1 MQLPTTFCFFLLLI
15 FELSS
20 CTIIRVISGSSLE
33 LPCSL
38 PIAYHGSAIT
48 WTFND
53 EDIGQLRSGST
64 RFKRDGLVLSIS
76 SVSAADHGKYA
87 CFVKENDMEIGMS
100 YNIEVVAINAY
111 TIMIPEG
118 QDGHLPCHLPSS
130 GGVTAGALWFKETSA
145 GQRTMLDLEDN
156 STDGEK
162 KLERLYPDDPDQSII
177 LRNTVLEDA
186 GTYYCESAE
195 GETLITL
202 YIYVRAAPTVAPHS
216 CTGLD
221 KPWEP
226 CPDENSRMD
235 EPKLKESLTQF
246 AFETYSYLR
255 QSQPHSN
262 LLFSPISI
270 AGALTHLLLGAR
282 NNTRKAIETGIRVTH
297 DFSCVHVQM
306 KKLREKLSGSLQM
319 ASQIFYNSQ
328 MNVSEA
334 FTNQSIEFYEAEPTR
349 LLENSEDN
357 TLMINS
363 WVANKTNN
371 KITHLVDDVAP
382 STQLIL
388 LNAVSFSGQW
398 KTKFNPNPK
407 KGSFT
412 KLNGDM
418 ITVPVLFHRYYM
430 TTVTYSEQLEA
441 QVASFPLSNDNSLY
455 IVLPRSSTA
464 TGLLQVEENLTD
476 KVVIDLVEE
485 LRTTPPENVEV
496 MLPKI
501 KLDVQPDLSM
511 LLRKL
516 GLSSLFEDA
525 KLCGLNSEETF
536 VLDDA
541 RHRAFLALTEQ
552 GVEAGAVTSFSF
564 SRTHRSFFAL
574 RPFIIL
580 LWSNQANVPL
590 FIGRITDP

>member
-1 MQLPTTFCFFLLLI
+1 
-15 FELSS
+15 
-20 CTIIRVISGSSLE
+20 
-33 LPCSL
+33 
-38 PIAYHGSAIT
+38 
-48 WTFND
+48 
-53 EDIGQLRSGST
+53 
-64 RFKRDGLVLSIS
+64 
-76 SVSAADHGKYA
+76 
-87 CFVKENDMEIGMS
+87 MEIGMR
-100 YNIEVVAINAY
+100 YDIEVVAINVY

-130 GGVTAGALWFKETSA
+130 GGVMASALWFKETSA
-145 GQRTMLDLEDN
+145 GQRTRLDLEDN
-156 STDGEK
+156 STDSEK
-162 KLERLYPDDPDQSII
+162 KIERLYPDDPDQSII

-202 YIYVRAAPTVAPHS
+202 YTYIRAAPTVAIHS

-246 AFETYSYLR
+246 AFDMYSYLR
-255 QSQPHSN
+255 ESQPQSN

-270 AGALTHLLLGAR
+270 AGSLTHLLLGAR
-282 NNTRKAIETGIRVTH
+282 NNTRKAIETGLRMTH
-297 DFSCVHVQM
+297 DFPCVHVQM

-328 MNVSEA
+328 MKVSES
-334 FTNQSIEFYEAEPTR
+334 FTNQSIDFYEAEPTR

-398 KTKFNPNPK
+398 KMKFSPK
-407 KGSFT
+407 PHKGSFT
-412 KLNGDM
+412 KLNGEM
-418 ITVPVLFHRYYM
+418 TTVPVLFHRNYIAA
-430 TTVTYSEQLEA
+430 VTYSEKLQA
-441 QVASFPLSNDNSLY
+441 QVVSFPLTNDSSLY

-476 KVVIDLVEE
+476 QVVSELVEE
-485 LRTTPPENVEV
+485 LRTAPPDNLEV

-501 KLDVQPDLSM
+501 ELDVQPDLNM

-525 KLCGLNSEETF
+525 KLCGLNSEESF

-541 RHRAFLALTEQ
+541 RHKAFLALTEH
-552 GVEAGAVTSFSF
+552 GAEAGAATSISF
-564 SRTHRSFFAL
+564 SRSHRTFFAL
-574 RPFIIL
+574 RPFIIM
-580 LWSNQANVPL
+580 LWSDQANVPL